1 MAMDRSLLHV
11 IRYGTYRRL
20 QDTFNAIPFIPGA
33 HVSNISPILLA
44 KPGPLESRIHR
55 NSKLNGKCTDD
66 LFGRK
71 KENKVT
77 PSAPSNITQVDK
89 SLVCGSAQVLAA
101 AAVTRTSVGEAPV
114 LLGENCL
121 MAPGMTRHAL
131 KLLSRGPETYITSL
145 LLRRPETGDNRPTT
159 IARAAGDSHETVTLN
174 SRKMSSAINATT
186 IQEIMNAST
195 ASKPLQPSDM
205 PYPIFTKSSQKEID
219 SILTTATVLGF
230 SDKIL
235 ITITQSGRLSQWFQ
249 VPLDAAHP
257 AFLEAKSTADD
268 DGLLPLT
275 HLTPKCLLGATTPE
289 RQAQGQLYAVQL
301 ASLLAMRNIR
311 ETRTV
316 LVGLGLD
323 RAEHTSDTFL
333 ETLELVGSCLP

>member
-1 MAMDRSLLHV
+1 
-11 IRYGTYRRL
+11 
-20 QDTFNAIPFIPGA
+20 
-33 HVSNISPILLA
+33 
-44 KPGPLESRIHR
+44 
-55 NSKLNGKCTDD
+55 
-66 LFGRK
+66 
-71 KENKVT
+71 
-77 PSAPSNITQVDK
+77 
-89 SLVCGSAQVLAA
+89 
-101 AAVTRTSVGEAPV
+101 
-114 LLGENCL
+114 
-121 MAPGMTRHAL
+121 MAPGMPRHAL
-131 KLLSRGPETYITSL
+131 KLRKLVLMSAVRG
-145 LLRRPETGDNRPTT
+145 LRGFGGAELEDVLRPTT
-159 IARAAGDSHETVTLN
+159 IARAAGDSHGTVTLN

-275 HLTPKCLLGATTPE
+275 HLTPKCLLGASTPE